1 MGEKMT
7 YKQALLRSLILGVTF
22 SVITILSIF
31 IYGMINNSNV
41 HGRLY
46 EYIVL
51 MLNGCGAWLVMFCSF
66 IGMGYRLFT
75 ITLYISPVFV
85 CLLLG
90 SVIFLPLK
98 NKKWLTIRKF
108 TFILVGMYL
117 FINAI
122 SGILIY
128 ILAVLAMSEYLGTR

>member
-1 MGEKMT
+1 MDQKMT
-7 YKQALLRSLILGVTF
+7 YKQALTRSLIVGVAF
-22 SVITILSIF
+22 SVITILFIF

-51 MLNGCGAWLVMFCSF
+51 MVNGCGAWLVMFYA
-66 IGMGYRLFT
+66 IMGMDYRLFT

-90 SVIFLPLK
+90 NVIFLPLK
-98 NKKWLTIRKF
+98 NKKWLTTRGF

-128 ILAVLAMSEYLGTR
+128 ILAVLAMSEYFGTR

>member
-7 YKQALLRSLILGVTF
+7 YKQALIRSLILGVAF
-22 SVITILSIF
+22 SVITILFIF
-31 IYGMINNSNV
+31 IYNRVNNSNV

-51 MLNGCGAWLVMFCSF
+51 MLNGCGAWLVIFCSF
-66 IGMGYRLFT
+66 IGEDYRLFT

-90 SVIFLPLK
+90 NVIFLPLK
-98 NKKWLTIRKF
+98 NKQWLTTRKF
-108 TFILVGMYL
+108 SFILAGTYL
-117 FINAI
+117 FVNII
-122 SGILIY
+122 SGVLIF
-128 ILAVLAMSEYLGTR
+128 IMAVLAMSEYFGK